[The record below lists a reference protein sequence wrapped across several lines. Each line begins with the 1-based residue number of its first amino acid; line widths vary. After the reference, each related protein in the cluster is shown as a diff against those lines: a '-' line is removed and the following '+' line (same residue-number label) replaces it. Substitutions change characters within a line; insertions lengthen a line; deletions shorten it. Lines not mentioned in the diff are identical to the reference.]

1 MLPAILAVD
10 CHAHVFSVDTP
21 SIAGA
26 RYRPAYAA
34 TLEAWREHGSRAGV
48 THGILVQPS
57 FFGTDNREMLAA
69 IARAP
74 DRLRGVAVVH
84 HDAGDAELARL
95 HAGGVRAIRLNLM
108 GVPDYAKFA
117 GAAWLALFDRI
128 AAMGWH
134 LEALVEPGRAP
145 ELAAVLSHARIDVV
159 FDHFANP
166 AIDPAPAFVALR
178 ALARD
183 RNVWIKLS
191 APYRT
196 LHGDAAALA
205 RGALEALG
213 PERLVWGSD
222 WPWTRHE
229 SGRDYAESRR
239 ALDDWLGAGRARR
252 VLWDN
257 AAALYRLDKDPS
269 C

>member
-1 MLPAILAVD
+1 MAPAIPAVD
-10 CHAHVFSVDTP
+10 CHAHVFSVDAP
-21 SIAGA
+21 AIAGA

-34 TLEAWREHGSRAGV
+34 TLEAWREQWIRAGV

-57 FFGTDNREMLAA
+57 FFSTDNREMLAA

-84 HDAGDAELARL
+84 HGAAEGDLTRL

-108 GVPDYAKFA
+108 GVADYSPFA
-117 GAAWLALFDRI
+117 GHAWRALFERI
-128 AAMGWH
+128 DAMGWH

-145 ELAAVLSHARIDVV
+145 ELAGLLGRAPIDVV

-166 AIDPAPAFVALR
+166 AIDPAPTFDALR
-178 ALARD
+178 SLAKH

-196 LHGDAAALA
+196 LHADAGALA
-205 RGALEALG
+205 RKALEAVG
-213 PERLVWGSD
+213 HDRVVWGSD

-229 SGRDYAESRR
+229 NGRDYLATRR
-239 ALDDWLGAGRARR
+239 VLDDWLGAERARR

-257 AAALYRLDKDPS
+257 AAALYRLDKDPP